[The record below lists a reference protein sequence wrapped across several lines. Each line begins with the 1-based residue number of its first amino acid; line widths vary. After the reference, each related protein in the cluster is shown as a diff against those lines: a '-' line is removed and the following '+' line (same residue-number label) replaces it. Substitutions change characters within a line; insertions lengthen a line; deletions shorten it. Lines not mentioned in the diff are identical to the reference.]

1 MQGKDGKYIFGL
13 ARVGEKGQIV
23 IPAKAR
29 KLFGI
34 EPGDKLIVLGDEA
47 QGLALL
53 AEKDFM
59 EMVRQFSS
67 GT

>member
-1 MQGKDGKYIFGL
+1 M
-13 ARVGEKGQIV
+13 